1 MGAGASAAKD
11 KETMG
16 SALEAL
22 GAKVKAGDD
31 ADKAKLS
38 AELRNMAD
46 ALKGRYNVL
55 MDQPAEPKAKVAVV

>member
-1 MGAGASAAKD
+1 
-11 KETMG
+11 MG

-46 ALKGRYNVL
+46 ALKGRGPCTEFRNITWFCSG
-55 MDQPAEPKAKVAVV
+55 